1 METIELL
8 NIQTSQ
14 IFELEKLK
22 ECLLLRL
29 HLLNQNNANKSEFER
44 NETDIL
50 RCETNQKI
58 YSISEKIKSK
68 KKEICSFYLLLESQH
83 KSE

>member
-1 METIELL
+1 M
-8 NIQTSQ
+8 
-14 IFELEKLK
+14 
-22 ECLLLRL
+22 
-29 HLLNQNNANKSEFER
+29 LNQNNANKSEFER

>member
-1 METIELL
+1 MEAIALL
-8 NIQTSQ
+8 DIQTSK

-22 ECLLLRL
+22 ECFLLRL
-29 HLLNQNNANKSEFER
+29 HLLNQNNANKNEFER

-50 RCETNQKI
+50 RYETNQKV
-58 YSISEKIKSK
+58 YSISEKIKLQ
-68 KKEICSFYLLLESQH
+68 KKEICSFYLLLESQQ